1 VRSGLALVLSNDAPN
16 LAVDASLEVRA
27 SCGPGTEVYFRWV
40 DEITSVGTE
49 EGPRDDWANM
59 EFPS

>member
-1 VRSGLALVLSNDAPN
+1 MRSGLALVLSDDAPN
-16 LAVDASLEVRA
+16 LAADASLEVRA
-27 SCGPGTEVYFRWV
+27 SCGPGAKVYFCWV

-49 EGPRDDWANM
+49 EGPRNDGANM